1 MVWFVLFVS
10 LTSNSPT
17 THKFISKK
25 ERDYIIAN
33 TDSKKGSLTIQ
44 SKQKNQPTPWRQI
57 FLSRPCIAI
66 YFGHFSSNWGNYL
79 FLTQLPTFM
88 NEILK
93 FDIES
98 VS

>member
-57 FLSRPCIAI
+57 FRFCAH
-66 YFGHFSSNWGNYL
+66 FGGRTVGALY
-79 FLTQLPTFM
+79 
-88 NEILK
+88 
-93 FDIES
+93 
-98 VS
+98 